1 MTVTTTRLGQAA
13 GISAAVAGLIFV
25 LVQVNHPAMEVASVD
40 TTEWVVRSTA
50 KAVMS
55 VLVLA
60 GITGMYLRQHRQSG
74 VLGLAAYLLFSLG
87 NLVMFGVEFLAA
99 FVLPTV
105 AETAPG
111 YVNDVLVA
119 AAGGTPAGDIGLM
132 QAVFVASAAGYVGGG
147 LLFGIATFRAGV
159 LARWAAALLAV
170 GTVSTLALSVLP
182 ESFNRPLAVP
192 TGIALIGLGLS
203 LWRDQR
209 RQARDGATTTA
220 ATTVTTTSTTTAA
233 EAAPRE
239 EASVR

>member
-1 MTVTTTRLGQAA
+1 MTVTTTRLGQTA
-13 GISAAVAGLIFV
+13 GVAAAVAGLIFI
-25 LVQVNHPAMEVASVD
+25 LVQVNHPAMEVASA
-40 TTEWVVRSTA
+40 TTSDWVLRSTA

-55 VLVLA
+55 VLALA
-60 GITGMYLRQHRQSG
+60 GITGMYLRQFRQSG

-87 NLVMFGVEFLAA
+87 YLVMFGVEFLAA
-99 FVLPTV
+99 FVFPTV
-105 AETAPG
+105 ADTAPG
-111 YVNDVLVA
+111 YVDDVIVA

-132 QAVFVASAAGYVGGG
+132 QAVLVASAAGYVGGG

-159 LARWAAALLAV
+159 LARWAAVLLAV

-192 TGIALIGLGLS
+192 TGIALIGLGTS

-209 RQARDGATTTA
+209 RQAATTT
-220 ATTVTTTSTTTAA
+220 TTTTTTGTTTAT
-233 EAAPRE
+233 AATPRE